1 MVAEQEN
8 KSILIQ
14 AVNHMPNDKLQIKK
28 LYALSSEN
36 RKFSFSLPLKHKIKI
51 VKRDYEVK
59 LKADEKYGTYILW
72 KNRKYPV
79 EIVRSSQNKYEI
91 LFNDISYT
99 FTVETPFS
107 LQRMK
112 VLNSNR
118 GKIEKEIIKAPMP
131 GKIIDVLVREGST
144 VVRGEPLVI
153 LEAMKMQNEILSP
166 VNGLIAKV
174 LAKPNTNVM
183 KDDLLIEIKL

>member
-1 MVAEQEN
+1 MA
-8 KSILIQ
+8 
-14 AVNHMPNDKLQIKK
+14 NDKLQIKK

-36 RKFSFSLPLKHKIKI
+36 RKFTFSLPLKQSIRI
-51 VKRDYEVK
+51 GKREYEVK
-59 LKADEKYGTYILW
+59 LKSDEKLGTYILW

-79 EIVRSSQNKYEI
+79 EIVSSSQNKYEI

-112 VLNSNR
+112 VINSKK
-118 GKIEKEIIKAPMP
+118 GKVEKEFIKAPMP
-131 GKIIDVLVREGST
+131 GKIIDVLVREGAT
-144 VVRGEPLVI
+144 VLKGEPVVI

-166 VNGLIAKV
+166 VNGTIVKGSC
-174 LAKPNTNVM
+174 
-183 KDDLLIEIKL
+183 

>member
-1 MVAEQEN
+1 MTNE
-8 KSILIQ
+8 KS
-14 AVNHMPNDKLQIKK
+14 QIKK

-36 RKFSFSLPLKHKIKI
+36 RKFSFSLPLKETIRI
-51 VKRDYEVK
+51 GKRNYEVK
-59 LKADEKYGTYILW
+59 LKSDEKHGTYILW

-79 EIVRSSQNKYEI
+79 EIVGSRQNKYEI

-112 VLNSNR
+112 VLSSSK
-118 GKIEKEIIKAPMP
+118 GKAEQEFVRAPMP
-131 GKIIDVLVREGST
+131 GKIIDVLVREGAA
-144 VVRGEPLVI
+144 VLRGEPIVI

-166 VNGLIAKV
+166 VNGTVVKV
-174 LAKPNTNVM
+174 AARPNTNVM
-183 KDDLLIEIKL
+183 KDDLLAEIKL

>member
-1 MVAEQEN
+1 ME
-8 KSILIQ
+8 
-14 AVNHMPNDKLQIKK
+14 NDKPQINK

-36 RKFSFSLPLKHKIKI
+36 RQFSFTLPLKQYIKI
-51 VKRDYEVK
+51 GKHNYEVK
-59 LKADEKYGTYILW
+59 LKADEKFGTYILL

-79 EIVRSSQNKYEI
+79 EIVRSRQNRYEI

-112 VLNSNR
+112 ALEP
-118 GKIEKEIIKAPMP
+118 GKEKSTAEFVKAPMP
-131 GKIIDVLVREGST
+131 GKIIDVLAREGAFIQ
-144 VVRGEPLVI
+144 RGEPIVI

-166 VNGLIAKV
+166 VSGTITKIAV
-174 LAKPNTNVM
+174 KPNSNVM
-183 KDDLLIEIKL
+183 KDDLIAEIKQ

>member
-1 MVAEQEN
+1 MA
-8 KSILIQ
+8 I
-14 AVNHMPNDKLQIKK
+14 DKLQIKK

-36 RKFSFSLPLKHKIKI
+36 RKFSFSMPLKQTIRI
-51 VKRDYEVK
+51 GKRNYDVK
-59 LKADEKYGTYILW
+59 LKSDDKYGTYILW

-79 EIVRSSQNKYEI
+79 EIVSSRQNKYEI

-112 VLNSNR
+112 VLNSKR
-118 GKIEKEIIKAPMP
+118 GKVEKEFIKAPMP
-131 GKIIDVLVREGST
+131 GKIIDVLVREGSS
-144 VVRGEPLVI
+144 VLRGEPVVI

-166 VNGLIAKV
+166 VNGVIVKV
-174 LAKPNTNVM
+174 SARANTNVM
-183 KDDLLIEIKL
+183 KDDLLVEIKL

>member
-1 MVAEQEN
+1 MTNEKPKIN
-8 KSILIQ
+8 
-14 AVNHMPNDKLQIKK
+14 K

-36 RKFSFSLPLKHKIKI
+36 RKFSFSLPLKHTIRI
-51 VKRDYEVK
+51 GKRDYDVK
-59 LKADEKYGTYILW
+59 LKADEKLGTYILW

-107 LQRMK
+107 LQRKK
-112 VLNSNR
+112 VLSSSR
-118 GKIEKEIIKAPMP
+118 GRIEKEIIKAPMP
-131 GKIIDVLVREGST
+131 GKIIDVLVREGAT
-144 VVRGEPLVI
+144 VVKGEPLII
-153 LEAMKMQNEILSP
+153 LEAMKMQNELISP
-166 VNGLIAKV
+166 ANGIIEKV
-174 LAKPNTNVM
+174 YARPNTNVM

>member
-1 MVAEQEN
+1 M
-8 KSILIQ
+8 
-14 AVNHMPNDKLQIKK
+14 NDKLRIKK

-36 RKFSFSLPLKHKIKI
+36 RKFSFSLPLKNKIRI
-51 VKRDYEVK
+51 GKRDYVVQ
-59 LKADEKYGTYILW
+59 LRADEKFGTYILW

-79 EIVRSSQNKYEI
+79 EVVRSRQNKYEI

-112 VLNSNR
+112 VLNSKR
-118 GKIEKEIIKAPMP
+118 GKVEQESLRAPMP
-131 GKIIDVLVREGST
+131 GKIIEVLVREGSP
-144 VVRGEPLVI
+144 VLKGEPVLI

-166 VNGLIAKV
+166 VNGIVKSVIAR
-174 LAKPNTNVM
+174 PNTNVM
-183 KDDLLIEIKL
+183 KDDLLAEIKVE

>member
-1 MVAEQEN
+1 MNE
-8 KSILIQ
+8 
-14 AVNHMPNDKLQIKK
+14 KLRIKK

-36 RKFSFSLPLKHKIKI
+36 RKFSFSLPLKNKIRI
-51 VKRDYEVK
+51 GKRNYVVQ
-59 LKADEKYGTYILW
+59 LRADEKFGPYILW

-79 EIVRSSQNKYEI
+79 EIVRTRQNKYEI

-112 VLNSNR
+112 VLKSRR
-118 GKIEKEIIKAPMP
+118 GKAEQEYVRAPMP
-131 GKIIDVLVREGST
+131 GKVIDVLVREGST
-144 VVRGEPLVI
+144 VTRGEPVVI

-166 VNGLIAKV
+166 VNGIVKSVTAR
-174 LAKPNTNVM
+174 PNTNVM
-183 KDDLLIEIKL
+183 KDDLLVEIKID

>member
-1 MVAEQEN
+1 MA
-8 KSILIQ
+8 
-14 AVNHMPNDKLQIKK
+14 NDKLKIKR
-28 LYALSSEN
+28 LYTLSSEN
-36 RKFSFSLPLKHKIKI
+36 KKFSFSLPLKHTIRI
-51 VKRDYEVK
+51 GKRDYDVK

-112 VLNSNR
+112 VLNSKK
-118 GKIEKEIIKAPMP
+118 GKSEKEIIKAPMP

-144 VVRGEPLVI
+144 VLKGEPLLI
-153 LEAMKMQNEILSP
+153 LEAMKMQNEIISP
-166 VNGLIAKV
+166 VNGTIV
-174 LAKPNTNVM
+174 LVMAKPNTNVM
-183 KDDLLIEIKL
+183 KDDLLVEIKL